1 MGKLTRRVAI
11 ATLAAVSLSVALC
24 GCQTAQVDRCMSD
37 WINRG
42 TEACVTFEMDSEGHA
57 VPIYLEPGETLDK
70 VLPRY

>member
-1 MGKLTRRVAI
+1 MSKLARRAAI
-11 ATLAAVSLSVALC
+11 TALAAASLSVALS

-42 TEACVTFEMDSEGHA
+42 TKACVTFEMDSAGNA
-57 VPIYLEPGETLDK
+57 VPIYLEPGEKLDK